1 MKTFFLSLCLISMFA
16 IGSPAHS
23 QSLENPWG
31 YSFDDIGAGKQ
42 IIFGAALNVGTDG
55 SVAFVITRGDGG
67 AGPLERK
74 IFWVKAK
81 ADGTDPTEP
90 LWTSD
95 WQARGD
101 IVAVRRNH
109 LVYYCDGEDCDGE
122 DEEREEGPHGRQLRS
137 VTIDA
142 SGNANESPVKSFFG
156 DEEGGDPLTFSGEQA
171 ARAPGFVYSLVVHK
185 DKLGFTLDAFRF
197 VPGPPEVSAVP
208 TFSSVSGNFLSISF
222 YGEDGGDYQL
232 QSSTALEATNWQNV
246 GVGILGK
253 GSIQTVTHPVG
264 ELRLFFRIIVR

>member
-31 YSFDDIGAGKQ
+31 YSFNDIGVGKQ

-67 AGPLERK
+67 AGPLESK

-81 ADGTDPTEP
+81 VDGTDPTEP

-109 LVYYCDGEDCDGE
+109 LVYYRG
-122 DEEREEGPHGRQLRS
+122 RELRS

-142 SGNANESPVKSFFG
+142 SGNANESSVKFFSG

-222 YGEDGGDYQL
+222 HGESGGQYQL

-264 ELRLFFRIIVR
+264 ELRLFFKIKPIR

>member
-1 MKTFFLSLCLISMFA
+1 MFA

-67 AGPLERK
+67 AGPLESK

-81 ADGTDPTEP
+81 VDGTDPTEP

-122 DEEREEGPHGRQLRS
+122 DE
-137 VTIDA
+137 
-142 SGNANESPVKSFFG
+142 FFSG

>member
-1 MKTFFLSLCLISMFA
+1 MKNAFLSLCLISMFA
-16 IGSPAHS
+16 IGSPAYS
-23 QSLENPWG
+23 QSLENLWA
-31 YSFDDIGAGKQ
+31 YSFDDIGVGKQ
-42 IIFGAALNVGTDG
+42 IIFGTALNVGTDG

-67 AGPLERK
+67 AGDLESR

-81 ADGTDPTEP
+81 ADGTPPTEP
-90 LWTSD
+90 LWTSG

-109 LVYYCDGEDCDGE
+109 LVYYRG
-122 DEEREEGPHGRQLRS
+122 RELRS

-142 SGNANESPVKSFFG
+142 TTDTANDSSVKVFTG

-197 VPGPPEVSAVP
+197 APGPPEVSAVP
-208 TFSSVSGNFLSISF
+208 TFSSVSGKLLSISF
-222 YGEDGGDYQL
+222 RGVDGGDYQL
-232 QSSTALEATNWQNV
+232 QSSTTLEATDWQNV
-246 GVGILGK
+246 GVGIAGN
-253 GSIQTVTHPVG
+253 GSIQTVTQPVG
-264 ELRLFFRIIVR
+264 EPKLFFRIIVL